1 MLLYFATQYVIIPFM
16 RIRHILFTVI
26 IVLVIC
32 TLATAGA
39 ILQLFRK
46 YAKEL
51 PSTTALEEYKPGL
64 ITRFYDIHN
73 EVIAEMF
80 TERRTVVPLQ
90 KIPVDLQNA
99 VIATEDE
106 RFFKHWGLDLRGIG
120 RATVNNIFKGRV
132 VEGGSTITQ
141 QLARALFLTQ
151 DRTYQRKIKEAL
163 LSLQIEKKYTKEEIL
178 QMYLNQVY
186 FGHGAYGVEQASRI
200 YFGKHV
206 QDLNIAECALVAGM
220 LRAPKAY
227 SPFEHPASAQRRAQT
242 VLSLMYHQNYITL
255 EERNKALQYKYY
267 TQKPKYV
274 LNAAPYFIEL
284 AKQDLEDKYGID
296 AIYKGGLQIY
306 TTLDLGMQQSADQ
319 ALDRKL
325 SAYAIKASTDAPVQC
340 GLIAIDPKN
349 GQIRVLVGGR
359 SFEKSQFNRV
369 TQAKRQP
376 GSAFKTFI
384 FTAALENGMTASTLI
399 DDSPVTLMGGDNKEW
414 APQNYDK
421 EFWGPTT
428 LRRALENSR
437 NLCAVKLIVQITPE
451 VAVNYAHQLGIQSP
465 LGNNLSLSLG
475 TSEVNLAEITS
486 AFCTFANYG
495 IKTTPYSIIRV
506 KDTNGNVLEQNT
518 PVEQPVLSEQ
528 TAYLMTNLL
537 KGVVQHGTGYA
548 AKALGRP
555 CAGKTGT
562 SNDYRDAW
570 FIGYT
575 PDLACGVW
583 VGYDDHRIIS
593 GKQTGGAIACPIWTD
608 FMEQSLQNFPTSDF
622 KIPSKI
628 KQVKIDYKSGLLA
641 PPNWPNPFVESY
653 LAGTEPIGYA
663 TTEVKKEIKPAVVTG
678 ESGY

>member
-1 MLLYFATQYVIIPFM
+1 MPFM
-16 RIRHILFTVI
+16 HTKQILFRVTI
-26 IVLVIC
+26 GLLICVL
-32 TLATAGA
+32 LAAGA
-39 ILQLFRK
+39 VLQLFRT

-51 PSTTALEEYKPGL
+51 PSTADLEEYKPGL

-90 KIPVDLQNA
+90 RIPVDLQNA

-106 RFFKHWGLDLRGIG
+106 RFFRHWGIDLRGIG
-120 RATVNNIFKGRV
+120 RAFVNNLFRGRV

-151 DRTYQRKIKEAL
+151 DRTFQRKIKEAL

-178 QMYLNQVY
+178 QMYLNQVF
-186 FGHGAYGVEQASRI
+186 FGHGAFGVEQASRI

-206 QDLNIAECALVAGM
+206 QDLNLAECALLAGM

-227 SPFEHPASAQRRAQT
+227 SPFTKPASAQRRAQT
-242 VLSLMYHQNYITL
+242 VLGLMYHQKYITQ
-255 EERNKALQYKYY
+255 EERDKALQYKYY
-267 TQKPKYV
+267 TQRPTYV
-274 LNAAPYFIEL
+274 LNAAPYFIENI
-284 AKQDLEDKYGID
+284 KMDLEDKYGTD

-306 TTLDLGMQQSADQ
+306 TTLDLAMQRAAEK

-325 SAYAIKASTDAPVQC
+325 TPYDVAASTDAPVQC
-340 GLIAIDPKN
+340 GLVAIDPRN

-376 GSAFKTFI
+376 GSAFKTFV
-384 FTAALENGMTASTLI
+384 FTAAIENGMTPSSLI
-399 DDSPVTLMGGDNKEW
+399 DDSPVTLVGGDEKEW
-414 APQNYDK
+414 TPQNYDK

-437 NLCAVKLIVQITPE
+437 NVCAVKLIVQLTPE
-451 VAVNYAHQLGIQSP
+451 RIVNYAHILGIQSQ

-475 TSEVNLAEITS
+475 TSEVTLQEITS

-495 IKTTPYSIIRV
+495 IKTTPYSVIMI
-506 KDTNGNVLEQNT
+506 KDASGNILEQDF
-518 PVEQPVLSEQ
+518 PIEQPVLSEQ
-528 TAYLMTNLL
+528 TTYIMTNLL
-537 KGVVQHGTGYA
+537 KGVVKNGTGYA
-548 AKALGRP
+548 ARALGRP

-575 PDLACGVW
+575 PDLSCGVW
-583 VGYDDHRIIS
+583 IGYDDHRII
-593 GKQTGGAIACPIWTD
+593 GEKQTGGVIACPIWTD
-608 FMEQSLQNFPTSDF
+608 FMEQALQNSAAADF

-641 PPNWPNPFVESY
+641 PPDWPNPFLESY
-653 LAGTEPIGYA
+653 VAGTEPNNYA
-663 TTEVKKEIKPAVVTG
+663 TPALKKEEKPVANEG
-678 ESGY
+678 GY

>member
-1 MLLYFATQYVIIPFM
+1 LL
-16 RIRHILFTVI
+16 
-26 IVLVIC
+26 IC
-32 TLATAGA
+32 TLIGTGA
-39 ILQLFRK
+39 VLQLFRK

-80 TERRTVVPLQ
+80 SERRTVVPLQ

-106 RFFKHWGLDLRGIG
+106 RFFKHWGIDLRGIG
-120 RATVNNIFKGRV
+120 RAFVNNLFRGRV

-151 DRTYQRKIKEAL
+151 DRTFQRKIKEAL

-178 QMYLNQVY
+178 QMYLNQVF
-186 FGHGAYGVEQASRI
+186 FGHGAFGVEQASRI

-206 QDLNIAECALVAGM
+206 QDLNLAECALLAGM

-227 SPFEHPASAQRRAQT
+227 SPFNKPDSAQRRAQT
-242 VLSLMYHQNYITL
+242 VLSLMYHQKYITK
-255 EERNKALQYKYY
+255 EERDKALQYKYY
-267 TQKPKYV
+267 TQRPTYV
-274 LNAAPYFIEL
+274 LNASPYFIENI
-284 AKQDLEDKYGID
+284 KIDLEDKYGTD

-306 TTLDLGMQQSADQ
+306 TTLDLGMQRAAEK
-319 ALDRKL
+319 ALERKL
-325 SAYAIKASTDAPVQC
+325 TPYDVAASTDAPVQC
-340 GLIAIDPKN
+340 GLVAIDPKN
-349 GQIRVLVGGR
+349 GQIRALVGGR

-376 GSAFKTFI
+376 GSAFKTFV
-384 FTAALENGMTASTLI
+384 FTAALENGLTPSSLI
-399 DDSPVTLMGGDNKEW
+399 DDSPVTLVGGDEKEW
-414 APQNYDK
+414 TPQNYDK

-428 LRRALENSR
+428 LRRALESSR
-437 NLCAVKLIVQITPE
+437 NVCAVKLIVQLTPE
-451 VAVNYAHQLGIQSP
+451 TVINYAKRLGIQSP

-475 TSEVNLAEITS
+475 TSEVTLQEITS

-495 IKTTPYSIIRV
+495 IRTIPYSVIMI
-506 KDTNGNVLEQNT
+506 KDASGNILEQNI
-518 PVEQPVLSEQ
+518 PEEQPVLSEQ
-528 TAYLMTNLL
+528 TTYLMTNLL
-537 KGVVQHGTGYA
+537 KGVVKNGTGYGA
-548 AKALGRP
+548 RALGRP

-583 VGYDDHRIIS
+583 IGYDDHRII
-593 GKQTGGAIACPIWTD
+593 GEKQTGGVIACPIWTD
-608 FMEQSLQNFPTSDF
+608 FMEQSLQNFPASDF

-628 KQVKIDYKSGLLA
+628 KQVKIDHKSGLLA
-641 PPNWPNPFVESY
+641 PPGWPNPFLESY
-653 LAGTEPIGYA
+653 LAGTEPTSYA
-663 TTEVKKEIKPAVVTG
+663 SAAPKKEEKPVTNEG
-678 ESGY
+678 GY

>member
-1 MLLYFATQYVIIPFM
+1 M
-16 RIRHILFTVI
+16 RTRQILFRVI
-26 IVLVIC
+26 LGLLICVL
-32 TLATAGA
+32 LGAGA
-39 ILQLFRK
+39 VLQLFRT

-51 PSTTALEEYKPGL
+51 PSTADLEEYKPGL

-73 EVIAEMF
+73 AVIAEMF
-80 TERRTVVPLQ
+80 SERRTVVPLQ

-106 RFFKHWGLDLRGIG
+106 RFFKHWGIDLRGIG
-120 RATVNNIFKGRV
+120 RAFVNNLFRGRV

-151 DRTYQRKIKEAL
+151 DRTFQRKIKEAL

-178 QMYLNQVY
+178 QMYLNQVF
-186 FGHGAYGVEQASRI
+186 FGHGAFGVEQASRI

-206 QDLNIAECALVAGM
+206 QDLNLAECALLAGM

-227 SPFEHPASAQRRAQT
+227 SPFNKPNSAQRRAQT
-242 VLSLMYHQNYITL
+242 VLSLMYHQKYITK
-255 EERNKALQYKYY
+255 EERDKALQYKYY
-267 TQKPKYV
+267 TQRPTYV
-274 LNAAPYFIEL
+274 LNASPYFIENI
-284 AKQDLEDKYGID
+284 KIDLEDKYGTD

-306 TTLDLGMQQSADQ
+306 TTLDLGMQRAAEK

-325 SAYAIKASTDAPVQC
+325 TPYDVAASTDAPVQC
-340 GLIAIDPKN
+340 GLVAIDPKN
-349 GQIRVLVGGR
+349 GQIRALVGGR

-376 GSAFKTFI
+376 GSAFKTFV
-384 FTAALENGMTASTLI
+384 FTAALENGLTPSSLI
-399 DDSPVTLMGGDNKEW
+399 DDSPVTLVGGDEKEW
-414 APQNYDK
+414 TPQNYDK

-428 LRRALENSR
+428 LRRALESSR
-437 NLCAVKLIVQITPE
+437 NVCAVKLIVQLTPE
-451 VAVNYAHQLGIQSP
+451 TVINYAKRLGIQSP

-475 TSEVNLAEITS
+475 TSEVTLQEITS

-495 IKTTPYSIIRV
+495 IRTIPYSVIMI
-506 KDTNGNVLEQNT
+506 KDASGNILEQNI
-518 PVEQPVLSEQ
+518 PEEQPVLSEQ
-528 TAYLMTNLL
+528 TTYLMTNLL
-537 KGVVQHGTGYA
+537 KGVVKNGTGYGA
-548 AKALGRP
+548 RALGRP

-583 VGYDDHRIIS
+583 IGYDDHRII
-593 GKQTGGAIACPIWTD
+593 GEKQTGGVIACPIWTD
-608 FMEQSLQNFPTSDF
+608 FMEQSLQNFPASDF

-628 KQVKIDYKSGLLA
+628 KQVKIDHKSGLLA
-641 PPNWPNPFVESY
+641 PPGWPNPFLESY
-653 LAGTEPIGYA
+653 LAGTEPTNYA
-663 TTEVKKEIKPAVVTG
+663 SAALKKEEKPVTNEG
-678 ESGY
+678 GY